1 MFPSKSSGD
10 SSPNQ
15 GKMYQIDFTAV
26 ASGKRI
32 ASSKRRVRWRFGFA
46 NLDALE
52 AGQTGTEC
60 RGEEHDVTIVWSITS
75 GKRLV
80 LADGKEV
87 HFSHSRHNIFDFSWT
102 MRGNH
107 VLKIVAHAQPPLS
120 AQPGF
125 RQYDFFVDGQSF
137 FTFPKVFRLGLAPSD
152 PRGGRSNS
160 RGGSSSL
167 NQSQQNMETTGRRVV
182 PSEYNNYEASG
193 GGGQSLVPYVTG
205 GGGGGGGRSVN
216 SNNIVSI
223 EAPHNTEEEDA
234 YLRQAIENS
243 LKEDPSPNRA
253 SVTSSVGG
261 SAPPASE
268 TDTLLLDFMTPP
280 TSAAP
285 SGPADPALALPPSTS
300 LYASDMFGQQP
311 AFAALPP
318 STTTTATSIASNTT
332 STNAPFPP
340 EQQQQQQQQQ
350 QLDPWGMASVA
361 AALPPSQPPITQEY
375 DVTHGGG
382 PPHVPTP
389 VSNPFGGAAALTVPE
404 TNLSFGS
411 PPPTSITGPS
421 QEEFTPATLA
431 SSIGF
436 ASPMMA
442 QTLGAQGQQQQ
453 QQQQLGVTGIF
464 EQHEPDQ
471 QHQSTEAGAGA
482 GASNAEVAAAPH
494 SDPALL
500 SMNVLSGQSQ
510 SLVTESMINGGAG
523 QAAGSSMADQAYAK
537 LVNMDAFDLVQDK
550 DTESRQNPFD
560 VESTTSTTIGGG
572 NNNKNASL
580 ADMMMSK
587 KPTEKKE
594 VMKNHAG
601 ALVLSNSQQ
610 GNFGGYGV
618 QHQQPQQMQG
628 YGSLQQQNNYS
639 QPPLQQYGQQQ
650 AYGGIQQQTAPAPPP
665 MQQQYEQPPLM
676 QQQQQ
681 QPYGQPVPMQQQ
693 QQQQHPYGQPVPM
706 QQQQTY
712 GQPAPTSQQP
722 FGF

>member
-1 MFPSKSSGD
+1 
-10 SSPNQ
+10 
-15 GKMYQIDFTAV
+15 MYQIDFTAV

-52 AGQTGTEC
+52 AGQTGTDC

-87 HFSHSRHNIFDFSWT
+87 HFSHSRNNIFDFSWT

-107 VLKIVAHAQPPLS
+107 VLKVVAHAQPPMS

-137 FTFPKVFRLGLAPSD
+137 FIFPKVFRLGLAPSD
-152 PRGGRSNS
+152 PRGGRSGGGG
-160 RGGSSSL
+160 RGLSL
-167 NQSQQNMETTGRRVV
+167 NQSQQNMDTTGRRVV

-193 GGGQSLVPYVTG
+193 GGGQSLVPYVNG
-205 GGGGGGGRSVN
+205 GGGGGGGRSIN

-243 LKEDPSPNRA
+243 LNEAPSPNRA
-253 SVTSSVGG
+253 SVTSSVGAF
-261 SAPPASE
+261 APPVSE
-268 TDTLLLDFMTPP
+268 AGTLLLDFMAPP

-285 SGPADPALALPPSTS
+285 SGQTGPALALPPSTS
-300 LYASDMFGQQP
+300 LYASDMFGIPSSVAQQQQP
-311 AFAALPP
+311 AFASLPP
-318 STTTTATSIASNTT
+318 STTATASNST
-332 STNAPFPP
+332 SANAPFPP
-340 EQQQQQQQQQ
+340 EQPQQ

-361 AALPPSQPPITQEY
+361 AALPPSQPPTTQEY
-375 DVTHGGG
+375 DVAYGGGG
-382 PPHVPTP
+382 PSHVPAP
-389 VSNPFGGAAALTVPE
+389 VSNPFSGAAALTVSE

-411 PPPTSITGPS
+411 PPPTSIAGPP

-442 QTLGAQGQQQQ
+442 QTRGTQG
-453 QQQQLGVTGIF
+453 QQQLGVTGIF
-464 EQHEPDQ
+464 EQYEPDQ
-471 QHQSTEAGAGA
+471 QQQYKEAGAGA
-482 GASNAEVAAAPH
+482 GADASNAEVVAAPP

-510 SLVTESMINGGAG
+510 PLVTESMINGGAG

-550 DTESRQNPFD
+550 ATESRQNPFD
-560 VESTTSTTIGGG
+560 VGSSTSTTIGGG
-572 NNNKNASL
+572 NKNASL

-587 KPTEKKE
+587 KTTEKKE

-610 GNFGGYGV
+610 GNFGGYGM
-618 QHQQPQQMQG
+618 QHQQPLDVMGQPPVTAQQMQG

-639 QPPLQQYGQQQ
+639 QPPLQQYGKQQ
-650 AYGGIQQQTAPAPPP
+650 AYGGIQQQTAPPP
-665 MQQQYEQPPLM
+665 MQQQYEQPPVM
-676 QQQQQ
+676 QQQ
-681 QPYGQPVPMQQQ
+681 QPYGQQQQ
-693 QQQQHPYGQPVPM
+693 QSYGL
-706 QQQQTY
+706 
-712 GQPAPTSQQP
+712 PAPMSQQP